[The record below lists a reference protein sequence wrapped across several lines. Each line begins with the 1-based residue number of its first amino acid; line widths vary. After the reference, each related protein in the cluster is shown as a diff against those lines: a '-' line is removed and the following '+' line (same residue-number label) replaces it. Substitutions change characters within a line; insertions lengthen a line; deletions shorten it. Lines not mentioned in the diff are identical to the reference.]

1 MGTSFQPAHAGQANS
16 DVTYS
21 CSRPAIGQS
30 GIGVQAVDHIR
41 DAVAQLTRESDRSK
55 KLRRLRLAKPVSEPG
70 SAVAALQKA
79 CGALAG
85 VLMGNN
91 VSGDVRSAAELVCW
105 AGGVPAR
112 NRPELREL
120 FDQQLKTHRNSVTK
134 TLFTE
139 LERLGLVSKKK
150 SLKELLFG

>member
-1 MGTSFQPAHAGQANS
+1 
-16 DVTYS
+16 
-21 CSRPAIGQS
+21 
-30 GIGVQAVDHIR
+30 
-41 DAVAQLTRESDRSK
+41 
-55 KLRRLRLAKPVSEPG
+55 
-70 SAVAALQKA
+70 
-79 CGALAG
+79 
-85 VLMGNN
+85 MGNN